1 MNIIKLLMID
11 YINIDNYFVDENR
24 FLNVDGSLMEIKWS
38 NMIDT

>member
-24 FLNVDGSLMEIKWS
+24 FLNVDGSLMEITYFS
-38 NMIDT
+38 LFF